1 LPYFWDMTPDTLPRP
16 DLNPLANP
24 ALERNLSRWAEV
36 YFGNPPGQ
44 REEAVNRLLQEIKN
58 ETSEI
63 LEAERAR
70 RKASPPTP
78 ESRSVKTSAETMAGR
93 IRFAEADPA
102 EVRSSDAQ
110 DVSCPVCRHR
120 NPPEHQFCGQ
130 CGGGL
135 TALQSRSRASSLFPP
150 VEQVDER
157 VSARPEN
164 EVQWLRERS
173 LGHLYEAEAPAWR
186 GWKYLLGVV
195 MIALAGL
202 GYVQWN
208 MSHPAQV
215 VPTVAAPTSSL
226 PGKTSSASV
235 ARSPAV
241 TRSVRDQSVRDQ
253 SVSDQP
259 VPNQSVSN
267 LATHGQASKL
277 SEVQPAA
284 GTPEA
289 GVQDRKVE
297 QAGIQPALK
306 KPSFL
311 GATATPRQG
320 SSGDSANADLLLAQ
334 RYLGGSMGVRDSAE
348 AAKLLWKAVG
358 KQDATA
364 AILLSGL
371 YARGDGVP
379 KSCDQARLLLVAA
392 TKHGATQAAQQLREM
407 ERRGCQ

>member
-1 LPYFWDMTPDTLPRP
+1 MPYFWDMTPDTLPRP

-36 YFGNPPGQ
+36 YFGNPPGK

-70 RKASPPTP
+70 RKAYPPTP
-78 ESRSVKTSAETMAGR
+78 ESRSVKTSAETMSGR
-93 IRFAEADPA
+93 IRLAEADSA
-102 EVRSSDAQ
+102 RVKSSDR
-110 DVSCPVCRHR
+110 DVSCPVCSHR

-135 TALQSRSRASSLFPP
+135 TALQSRSRASSVFPG
-150 VEQVDER
+150 VEQVDEK
-157 VSARPEN
+157 VSARPDN

-173 LGHLYEAEAPAWR
+173 LGHLYEEEAPAWR

-208 MSHPAQV
+208 MSHPARV
-215 VPTVAAPTSSL
+215 VPNAAPPSSL

-235 ARSPAV
+235 ARAPAV
-241 TRSVRDQSVRDQ
+241 IP
-253 SVSDQP
+253 SVSDRS
-259 VPNQSVSN
+259 VPSQSVSN
-267 LATHGQASKL
+267 LPTHSRASKL
-277 SEVQPAA
+277 SEVQLAD

-289 GVQDRKVE
+289 RVQDRKVE
-297 QAGIQPALK
+297 QAAIQPAVK
-306 KPSFL
+306 KSSLL

-320 SSGDSANADLLLAQ
+320 RSRNSANADLRLAQ

-358 KQDATA
+358 TQDATA

-392 TKHGATQAAQQLREM
+392 AKHGASQAAQQLREL
-407 ERRGCQ
+407 ERRGCR

>member
-1 LPYFWDMTPDTLPRP
+1 MPYFWDMTPDTLPRP

-36 YFGNPPGQ
+36 YFGNPPGK

-70 RKASPPTP
+70 RKAYPPTP
-78 ESRSVKTSAETMAGR
+78 ESRSVKTSAETMSGR
-93 IRFAEADPA
+93 IRFAEADSA
-102 EVRSSDAQ
+102 EVKSSDR
-110 DVSCPVCRHR
+110 DVSCPVCGHR

-135 TALQSRSRASSLFPP
+135 TALQSRSRASSVFPP
-150 VEQVDER
+150 VEQVDEK
-157 VSARPEN
+157 VSARPDN

-186 GWKYLLGVV
+186 GWKYLLGVI

-208 MSHPAQV
+208 MSHPDRV
-215 VPTVAAPTSSL
+215 MPTVAAPPSSL
-226 PGKTSSASV
+226 PGKTSSGSV
-235 ARSPAV
+235 ARAPAV
-241 TRSVRDQSVRDQ
+241 TP
-253 SVSDQP
+253 SVSDQS
-259 VPNQSVSN
+259 VPNRSVSN
-267 LATHGQASKL
+267 LPTHSRDSKL
-277 SEVQPAA
+277 SEVQPAD

-289 GVQDRKVE
+289 RVQDRKVE
-297 QAGIQPALK
+297 RAGIQPAVK
-306 KPSFL
+306 KSSLL
-311 GATATPRQG
+311 GATATPKQG
-320 SSGDSANADLLLAQ
+320 SSGNSANADLRLAQ

-392 TKHGATQAAQQLREM
+392 TKHGASQAAQQLREL
-407 ERRGCQ
+407 EQRGCQ

>member
-1 LPYFWDMTPDTLPRP
+1 MTPDTLPRP

-36 YFGNPPGQ
+36 YFGNPPGK

-70 RKASPPTP
+70 RKAYPPTP
-78 ESRSVKTSAETMAGR
+78 ETRSVETSAETMSGR

-102 EVRSSDAQ
+102 EVKSSDR
-110 DVSCPVCRHR
+110 DVICPACSHR

-135 TALQSRSRASSLFPP
+135 TPLQSRSRTNTAFPP
-150 VEQVDER
+150 IEQGVEK
-157 VSARPEN
+157 VSARPDN

-173 LGHLYEAEAPAWR
+173 LGHLYESEAPAWG
-186 GWKYLLGVV
+186 GWKYLLGIVV
-195 MIALAGL
+195 IALAGL

-215 VPTVAAPTSSL
+215 VPTSAAPASSL
-226 PGKTSSASV
+226 PNKTSSASV
-235 ARSPAV
+235 ERAPAA
-241 TRSVRDQSVRDQ
+241 TRSVRDQSVREQ
-253 SVSDQP
+253 S
-259 VPNQSVSN
+259 VPNQPVSN
-267 LATHGQASKL
+267 LLTHSQASKL
-277 SEVQPAA
+277 SEVQPADA
-284 GTPEA
+284 TPA
-289 GVQDRKVE
+289 ARVVQDRKVE
-297 QAGIQPALK
+297 EAGLQPAVQKSSL
-306 KPSFL
+306 L
-311 GATATPRQG
+311 GARATPRQG
-320 SSGDSANADLLLAQ
+320 SSGDSTSADVRLAQ

-358 KQDATA
+358 KQNATA

-392 TKHGATQAAQQLREM
+392 TKHGASQAAQQLREL
-407 ERRGCQ
+407 EQRGCQ

>member
-1 LPYFWDMTPDTLPRP
+1 MTPDTLPRP

-93 IRFAEADPA
+93 IRFAEADSA

-135 TALQSRSRASSLFPP
+135 TALQSRSRTSSVFPP
-150 VEQVDER
+150 VEQVYEK
-157 VSARPEN
+157 VSARPDN

-173 LGHLYEAEAPAWR
+173 LGHLYEAEAPSWR

-208 MSHPAQV
+208 MSHPAHV
-215 VPTVAAPTSSL
+215 VPTVATPASSL

-235 ARSPAV
+235 ARAPAV
-241 TRSVRDQSVRDQ
+241 TRSVRNQ

-267 LATHGQASKL
+267 LPTHGQASKL

-289 GVQDRKVE
+289 RVQDRKVE
-297 QAGIQPALK
+297 QAGIQPAVRKSSL
-306 KPSFL
+306 L
-311 GATATPRQG
+311 GATETPKQS
-320 SSGDSANADLLLAQ
+320 SSGDSANADLRLAQ

-364 AILLSGL
+364 AMLLSGL

-392 TKHGATQAAQQLREM
+392 TKHGATQAAQQLREL
-407 ERRGCQ
+407 ERRGCR

>member
-1 LPYFWDMTPDTLPRP
+1 MPYFWDTTLDTLPRS

-36 YFGNPPGQ
+36 YFGNPPGK

-63 LEAERAR
+63 LQAERAR
-70 RKASPPTP
+70 RKAYAPTP
-78 ESRSVKTSAETMAGR
+78 QTRSVETSAATMSGR
-93 IRFAEADPA
+93 IRFAKADSA
-102 EVRSSDAQ
+102 EVKSSVAQ

-135 TALQSRSRASSLFPP
+135 TPLQSRSRASSIFPS
-150 VEQVDER
+150 VEQGEEKA
-157 VSARPEN
+157 SARPDN
-164 EVQWLRERS
+164 EVQWLRERY
-173 LGHLYEAEAPAWR
+173 LGHLYEAETPAWR

-195 MIALAGL
+195 MLALAGL

-208 MSHPAQV
+208 VSHPAQV
-215 VPTVAAPTSSL
+215 ITTVAAPASSL
-226 PGKTSSASV
+226 PGKTSYASSERR
-235 ARSPAV
+235 APAANP
-241 TRSVRDQSVRDQ
+241 SLRDQSVPDP
-253 SVSDQP
+253 SVSDLP
-259 VPNQSVSN
+259 
-267 LATHGQASKL
+267 THSQASKL
-277 SEVQPAA
+277 SAVQPPD
-284 GTPEA
+284 GTPA
-289 GVQDRKVE
+289 APVVQDRKIE
-297 QAGIQPALK
+297 QAGIQPAVQK
-306 KPSFL
+306 SSAL

-320 SSGDSANADLLLAQ
+320 SSGDSTSADLWLAQ
-334 RYLGGSMGVRDSAE
+334 RYLGGSMGIRDSAV

-358 KQDATA
+358 KQNATA

-392 TKHGATQAAQQLREM
+392 TKHGASQAAQQLREL
-407 ERRGCQ
+407 EQRGCR

>member
-1 LPYFWDMTPDTLPRP
+1 LPYFWDMTPDALPRA

-93 IRFAEADPA
+93 IRFAEADSA

-135 TALQSRSRASSLFPP
+135 TALQSRSRASSVFPP
-150 VEQVDER
+150 VEQVDEK
-157 VSARPEN
+157 VSARPDN

-202 GYVQWN
+202 GYVQWKWN

-215 VPTVAAPTSSL
+215 VPTVAAPASSL

-235 ARSPAV
+235 GRAPAV
-241 TRSVRDQSVRDQ
+241 TP

-259 VPNQSVSN
+259 VPSQSVSN
-267 LATHGQASKL
+267 LPTHSQASKL
-277 SEVQPAA
+277 SEVQPAG

-289 GVQDRKVE
+289 RVQDRKVE
-297 QAGIQPALK
+297 QAGIQPAVK
-306 KPSFL
+306 KSFLL
-311 GATATPRQG
+311 GATATSRQG
-320 SSGDSANADLLLAQ
+320 SSGDSVNADLRLAQ
-334 RYLGGSMGVRDSAE
+334 RYLGGSIGVRDSAE

-392 TKHGATQAAQQLREM
+392 TKHGATQAAQQLREL